1 MPGANPTGYR
11 DNNPIIIHAIPDEM
25 AVANNTPVVGIPVLD
40 NSMGFIPKMYAMAKK
55 VVIPPIISVLIVVP
69 FSCNLKKFSNIICP
83 Q

>member
-1 MPGANPTGYR
+1 MSGANPTGYR

-55 VVIPPIISVLIVVP
+55 SG
-69 FSCNLKKFSNIICP
+69 NASNYFGFNCCSIFL
-83 Q
+83 

>member
-40 NSMGFIPKMYAMAKK
+40 NSIGFIPKMYAMAKK
-55 VVIPPIISVLIVVP
+55 W
-69 FSCNLKKFSNIICP
+69 
-83 Q
+83 